1 MRAMNKPPS
10 LLSLFLVL
18 AALAVFG
25 FIGARYMLSS
35 HTESTKEK
43 LGLVWPGIASM
54 PEQDRNF
61 LVELAHTCNLTT
73 RQPVRAEVLDCLR
86 SVRMNGEATAR
97 LERLVGQ
104 APPAGAQR

>member
-35 HTESTKEK
+35 HTESTKEQ

-61 LVELAHTCNLTT
+61 LVELAHTCNMTM
-73 RQPVRAEVLDCLR
+73 RAPVRAEVIDCLR
-86 SVRMNGEATAR
+86 SVRMNEEASAR
-97 LERLVGQ
+97 LERLLGQ
-104 APPAGAQR
+104 APAPARQR